1 MKIYSNKQYLALVS
15 VFTNQKEVIKA
26 QSNYIKRLEHDIR
39 LLKNI
44 NSQTDIIFPNTDERG
59 LNGDSG
65 SPTIPEIFEM

>member
-1 MKIYSNKQYLALVS
+1 MKIYSNKQYAALVS

-44 NSQTDIIFPNTDERG
+44 NNQTDIIFPNTDERG
-59 LNGDSG
+59 LNADSG
-65 SPTIPEIFEM
+65 AATIPEIFEM

>member
-1 MKIYSNKQYLALVS
+1 MWISRKKYNHLCEMVAVQDKLLV
-15 VFTNQKEVIKA
+15 K
-26 QSNYIKRLEHDIR
+26 YIKQNAKLKHDIN

-44 NSQTDIIFPNTDERG
+44 NSPVDVIFPNTDERG

>member
-1 MKIYSNKQYLALVS
+1 MKILKNSQYDFLLS
-15 VFTNQKEVIKA
+15 KISEQRQVIKA
-26 QSNYIKRLEHDIR
+26 QSNYIKRLEHDIS

-44 NSQTDIIFPNTDERG
+44 NSPVDVIFPNTDERG